1 MHTFKNL
8 WLYIAII
15 TNGLLISIP
24 SFANE
29 GATLEEIIVT
39 ARKQEESAQEIAVSV
54 TALTDELENSSIRD
68 LKDITGYAPNLI
80 FDEDGARGGGGASIT
95 MRGISPTRTDDN
107 SLDSP
112 IAVVVD
118 DIYLGTM
125 AGQVL
130 ENFDLERVEVLRGP
144 QGTLFGKNTVAGVV
158 NVVRSR
164 PAGETGGRFKVTV
177 GNDGQQELRAVFNTA
192 ISDQLAVK
200 LFATDMSYDGYYD
213 NVTTGNGVAER
224 DYQNYGVALLFEP
237 NDRFEALLTVEQFR
251 DEGTMGAYQTNYN
264 TPAGLL
270 SAPPAGSA
278 EGDFS
283 GGFLTCAIFGTCR
296 TSLDIPRFSENDKD
310 NISELDTDAASLK
323 MTFELN
329 ENLSV
334 VSITGYRQ
342 LDEVRFFDFDASAAP
357 FITIDRVNEYE
368 QLSQEF
374 RVDGNYEK
382 VSFSAGLYYFKG
394 LQNSRRLFTL

>member
-125 AGQVL
+125 
-130 ENFDLERVEVLRGP
+130 
-144 QGTLFGKNTVAGVV
+144 
-158 NVVRSR
+158 
-164 PAGETGGRFKVTV
+164 PAG
-177 GNDGQQELRAVFNTA
+177 
-192 ISDQLAVK
+192 
-200 LFATDMSYDGYYD
+200 
-213 NVTTGNGVAER
+213 
-224 DYQNYGVALLFEP
+224 
-237 NDRFEALLTVEQFR
+237 
-251 DEGTMGAYQTNYN
+251 
-264 TPAGLL
+264 
-270 SAPPAGSA
+270 
-278 EGDFS
+278 
-283 GGFLTCAIFGTCR
+283 
-296 TSLDIPRFSENDKD
+296 
-310 NISELDTDAASLK
+310 
-323 MTFELN
+323 
-329 ENLSV
+329 
-334 VSITGYRQ
+334 
-342 LDEVRFFDFDASAAP
+342 
-357 FITIDRVNEYE
+357 
-368 QLSQEF
+368 
-374 RVDGNYEK
+374 
-382 VSFSAGLYYFKG
+382 
-394 LQNSRRLFTL
+394 